1 MQKLHRTQIIPDNFI
16 SQFLVTI
23 PHAYNIKTNFQHKIQ
38 TTKYKSIKVFVHV
51 CQINNCAHFYFIYLN
66 LECLVQVL

>member
-38 TTKYKSIKVFVHV
+38 STKYNSIKVFVHV
-51 CQINNCAHFYFIYLN
+51 
-66 LECLVQVL
+66 